1 MNEVIGSQFYR
12 SSFYRRGNVSGANGV
27 SWKTM
32 RHVIFFGGAK
42 CSAEQVVST
51 ALSSLF
57 AVTNSAV
64 GPSAPPMMPITAAFC
79 ASGMNG

>member
-1 MNEVIGSQFYR
+1 MKLRNFYKSR
-12 SSFYRRGNVSGANGV
+12 NLSGANGV

-32 RHVIFFGGAK
+32 RHVIFFEGAK

-57 AVTNSAV
+57 AATNSAV

>member
-64 GPSAPPMMPITAAFC
+64 GPSAPPMTITAAFC